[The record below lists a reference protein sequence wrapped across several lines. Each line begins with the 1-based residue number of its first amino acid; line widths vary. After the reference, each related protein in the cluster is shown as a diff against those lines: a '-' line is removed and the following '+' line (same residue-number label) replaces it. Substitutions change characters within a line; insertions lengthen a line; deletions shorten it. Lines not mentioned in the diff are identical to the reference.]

1 MEKYFFLKIAIY
13 YIINIYKY
21 NISLRKI
28 IIIKKK
34 KIFFLFL
41 LLTI

>member
-13 YIINIYKY
+13 YLINLYILFLLEKL
-21 NISLRKI
+21 SL
-28 IIIKKK
+28 KKK